1 MRRPAAVRAAGVGV
15 RYHGRRRTTLTGAR
29 VEGCIG
35 RFLAPRSP
43 ACLLPGACMSSKGTT
58 RDTLEQPRR
67 AVDGSPG
74 ADPCDRRVSR
84 VVPSE
89 RSLGD
94 GSDLADAHGA
104 PGTPLLC
111 GGSSSCVDD
120 HRIATILLR
129 SPWRPVACP
138 QPYKPY
144 TFLKALLE
152 TRSENQYTCAGG
164 QNTSV
169 QVQSRTELLA
179 ALARRDAGEQPLL
192 LVALPPNRRP
202 VVSRKVRDQ
211 MRPARPC
218 GRGGEFANQAVPC
231 TWRSCPIWSMGR
243 ASCASRADS
252 CRRHGA
258 DRRDMRRSNARRARD
273 RVALRADSA
282 TIRGALSSR

>member
-1 MRRPAAVRAAGVGV
+1 MQGSAARRGGGPHAASDVSAKPSGPVRMSPTNLRCDAA
-15 RYHGRRRTTLTGAR
+15 
-29 VEGCIG
+29 
-35 RFLAPRSP
+35 
-43 ACLLPGACMSSKGTT
+43 
-58 RDTLEQPRR
+58 
-67 AVDGSPG
+67 
-74 ADPCDRRVSR
+74 
-84 VVPSE
+84 
-89 RSLGD
+89 
-94 GSDLADAHGA
+94 
-104 PGTPLLC
+104 
-111 GGSSSCVDD
+111 CVDD

-192 LVALPPNRRP
+192 LVALPPTRRP

-258 DRRDMRRSNARRARD
+258 DRRDMRRMLDRTRAGHEIE
-273 RVALRADSA
+273 LRC
-282 TIRGALSSR
+282 G